1 MYSSSSN
8 LHENPSIPL
17 SCGFLMA
24 FVSTWRHSAALRRFN
39 KTGVNSSIAY
49 LDRFI
54 FPGIFCGI
62 LSAIL
67 YAINQGNDG
76 GYVLNRPSD
85 RSNIGQGG
93 MQLAG
98 IGLSIAI
105 GIVGG
110 LLVGLMYKLL
120 NRNSIQDQFND
131 GEIYRPDFPPSYHVI
146 DWK

>member
-1 MYSSSSN
+1 M
-8 LHENPSIPL
+8 HENPAVPL
-17 SCGFLMA
+17 ASGFMMA

-39 KTGVNSSIAY
+39 KNGVSTSIAY
-49 LDRFI
+49 VDRFV
-54 FPGIFCGI
+54 FPGIFCGL

-110 LLVGLMYKLL
+110 LLVGLMYKIL
-120 NRNSIQDQFND
+120 NRNRFQDQFND
-131 GEIYRPDFPPSYHVI
+131 G
-146 DWK
+146 